1 MSAPAIRAHE
11 LGKRYRVGLVENVM
25 QRGLRRLARSGGVN
39 FMWAL
44 RDATFDIDKGEAVGI
59 IGRNGAGKSTLL
71 KVLSRV
77 TEPTAGYVD
86 VAGRVGALL
95 EVGTGFSG
103 DLTGRENVYLNGAI
117 LGMNR
122 AEVARKFDEIVAFSG
137 VEQHID
143 TPVKWYSSGMYVR
156 LAFAVAAHLEP
167 EILIVDEVLAVGDA
181 EFQKR
186 CLGRMAEVA
195 RDGRTVL
202 FVSHNMQ
209 LVRRLCQRGI
219 LLEKGEVRADGDLE
233 SVVKT
238 YLASLDTN
246 EEGRHSWIEKPLGDE
261 DCRVIEIR
269 VTDEHDLPQ
278 PTYFTSK
285 PIYVTLELDL
295 ETVSPSLSV
304 GIDIATVDG
313 LIVFHTSFRD
323 VPEHSAPEVAPGR
336 NALRCEIPAELL
348 NSGRYVV
355 NLRISLHTIRWIV
368 YADAVVHF
376 DVLADHSESLFLI
389 GASRPGVILPH
400 VNWTAVEPGLTSER
414 STVPAPGTASASR

>member
-1 MSAPAIRAHE
+1 MRELAISAHG
-11 LGKRYRVGLVENVM
+11 LGKRYRIGQVENAFARM
-25 QRGLRRLARSGGVN
+25 RRRWSGIGRGDS
-39 FMWAL
+39 MWAF
-44 RDATFDIDKGEAVGI
+44 RDLTFDVVAGETVGI

-77 TEPTAGYVD
+77 TEPTAGYAD

-103 DLTGRENVYLNGAI
+103 ELTGRENVYLNGAI

-122 AEVARKFDEIVAFSG
+122 AEVARNFDEIVAFSG
-137 VEQHID
+137 VERHID

-186 CLGRMAEVA
+186 CLGRMADVA

-209 LVRRLCQRGI
+209 IVRRLCQRGI
-219 LLEKGEVRADGDLE
+219 FLERGELKADGDIE
-233 SVVKT
+233 SVVRT
-238 YLASLDTN
+238 YLSSIETN
-246 EEGRHSWIEKPLGDE
+246 DDGRRRWDDELFGDD
-261 DCRVIEIR
+261 DCRVLELR
-269 VTDEHDLPQ
+269 VTDRSDEPQ
-278 PTYFTSK
+278 VTYFTSR
-285 PIYVTLELDL
+285 PIYVTLEFDL
-295 ETVSPSLSV
+295 TDVNPSLNI
-304 GIDIATVDG
+304 GLEIATVDG
-313 LIVFHTSFRD
+313 VVVFHTSFRD
-323 VPEHSAPEVAPGR
+323 IAEPATPRLVQGR

-348 NSGRYVV
+348 NSGRYAV

-368 YADAVVHF
+368 YADALLHF
-376 DVLADHSESLFLI
+376 DVLADHGESLFLL
-389 GASRPGVILPH
+389 GDNRPGVVLPQ
-400 VNWTAVEPGLTSER
+400 VNWLAVEPGAVEGEAALR
-414 STVPAPGTASASR
+414 ASG